1 MALYRRLSFFVF
13 KLFWFMRFKLP
24 FNSSVTVRAFE
35 RVKTVDPQYD
45 IVDVGLEYS
54 TGRIDSIAVGG
65 SFSTLKGWTA
75 PSPKDSKGDT
85 PTTKD

>member
-1 MALYRRLSFFVF
+1 
-13 KLFWFMRFKLP
+13 MRFKLP

-45 IVDVGLEYS
+45 IVDVGLEYA

-65 SFSTLKGWTA
+65 SFSTLKGWCSSDDEGT
-75 PSPKDSKGDT
+75 SKDSKGDT
-85 PTTKD
+85 PTAKD